1 MMIPLKECVRLQ
13 NPAGPPSVSTR
24 DIFVNI
30 NHIVTM
36 IDCTDGFHPDA
47 NSCIT
52 VSMGDTNKKLYVV
65 ESLKQIKNSMNTKE
79 LLNG

>member
-1 MMIPLKECVRLQ
+1 MMIPLRECIRLQ
-13 NPAGPPSVSTR
+13 NPAGPPSLSTR
-24 DIFVNI
+24 NIIVNA

-36 IDCTDGFHPDA
+36 IDYSDNSHPEA

-52 VSMGDTNKKLYVV
+52 VSVGDSKKMLYVV
-65 ESLKQIKNSMNTKE
+65 ESLNQIENSMSTKE